1 VSQALNQSSDSPQ
14 AQSSIIELSKKAR
27 QKLRARCYDDA
38 RQLFAEGLELE
49 PDNPYLLSGMG
60 DASREMGNFEVAEE
74 CYLKLL
80 HSEENNLFALRGLG
94 DVYKKLNRHTD
105 AITMWER
112 YLHLRPRDK
121 HVMSRIADSAK
132 VLLQFERAEQMYL
145 SIIDFAPDDR
155 FALSGL
161 ADLQHRQGKD
171 SEAIRIYE
179 KLLDI
184 GGKSLHILTILGK
197 LCWRVSDFD
206 KGEIYFRRALELDPD
221 NPYALYGLGNCHRWH
236 KRYKDAIDVWQKIL
250 ENSDGTQALHTR
262 MGDAYY
268 HIGRKEEA
276 ARSYRRAISSGR
288 DPFSMA
294 GLICLSVDTGD
305 LDTAVNTFFDLVV
318 ADDDPLYQL
327 NMLNR
332 RVTRDQQQQIIQGFY
347 RHLLQLDN
355 SDRCF
360 DNDLATALEKICS

>member
-1 VSQALNQSSDSPQ
+1 
-14 AQSSIIELSKKAR
+14 
-27 QKLRARCYDDA
+27 LRARCYDDA

-60 DASREMGNFEVAEE
+60 DASRELGNFEVAEK

-80 HSEENNLFALRGLG
+80 DSDGNNLFALRGLG
-94 DVYKKLNRHTD
+94 DVYKKLNRHAD
-105 AITMWER
+105 AISMWER

-132 VLLQFERAEQMYL
+132 VLLQFERAEHMYL
-145 SIIDFAPDDR
+145 SIIEFAPDDR

-161 ADLQHRQGKD
+161 ADLQHRLGKD
-171 SEAIRIYE
+171 REAIQIYE
-179 KLLDI
+179 KILDL

-197 LCWRVSDFD
+197 LCWRISDFD
-206 KGEIYFRRALELDPD
+206 KGEIYFRRALEIDPV

-236 KRYKDAIDVWQKIL
+236 MRYVEAIEVWQKIL
-250 ENSDGTQALHTR
+250 EDSEGTQALHTR

-268 HIGRKEEA
+268 HLGMKEEA
-276 ARSYRRAISSGR
+276 ALAYKRSISFGR

-305 LDTAVNTFFDLVV
+305 LDTAVSTFFDLVV
-318 ADDDPLYQL
+318 ADDDSLYQL
-327 NMLNR
+327 DMLSR
-332 RVTRDQQQQIIQGFY
+332 RFIRDKQQPLMQGFY
-347 RHLLQLDN
+347 QHLVLENSTDRELGDGLTAALQKL
-355 SDRCF
+355 C
-360 DNDLATALEKICS
+360 

>member
-1 VSQALNQSSDSPQ
+1 MSQFLNQSSENPQ
-14 AQSSIIELSKKAR
+14 AQSSIIDLSKKAR
-27 QKLRARCYDDA
+27 QKLRARCYSDA
-38 RQLFAEGLELE
+38 GQLFAEGLELE

-60 DASREMGNFEVAEE
+60 DASREMGHFEVAEE

-80 HSEENNLFALRGLG
+80 HIDEKNLFALRGLG

-105 AITMWER
+105 AVTMWER

-145 SIIDFAPDDR
+145 SIIAFAPDDR

-161 ADLQHRQGKD
+161 ADLQHRLGKD
-171 SEAIRIYE
+171 QDAIRIYE
-179 KLLDI
+179 KILGFDD
-184 GGKSLHILTILGK
+184 KSLHILTILGK

-206 KGEIYFRRALELDPD
+206 KGEIYFRRALEIDPD

-236 KRYKDAIDVWQKIL
+236 KRYQDAIEVWQKIL
-250 ENSDGTQALHTR
+250 EDSEGTQALHTR

-268 HIGRKEEA
+268 HIGMKEEA
-276 ARSYRRAISSGR
+276 ARSYRRSISFGR
-288 DPFSMA
+288 DPFSLA
-294 GLICLSVDTGD
+294 GLICLSADTGD
-305 LDTAVNTFFDLVV
+305 LDAAIATFLDLVV

-327 NMLNR
+327 DMLSR
-332 RVTRDQQQQIIQGFY
+332 RFIRAGQQSIMEEFY
-347 RHLLQLDN
+347 RYLLSGNHRD
-355 SDRCF
+355 CTF
-360 DNDLATALEKICS
+360 DTDLAAALQIHC

>member
-1 VSQALNQSSDSPQ
+1 
-14 AQSSIIELSKKAR
+14 
-27 QKLRARCYDDA
+27 
-38 RQLFAEGLELE
+38 LFAEGLELE

-80 HSEENNLFALRGLG
+80 HIDEKNLFALRGLG
-94 DVYKKLNRHTD
+94 DVYKKLNQHTD

-112 YLHLRPRDK
+112 YLLLRPRDK

-145 SIIDFAPDDR
+145 SIIEFAPEDR

-161 ADLQHRQGKD
+161 ADLQHRLGKD
-171 SEAIRIYE
+171 HEAVQIYE
-179 KLLDI
+179 KILGF
-184 GGKSLHILTILGK
+184 GGNSLHILTILGK
-197 LCWRVSDFD
+197 LCWRISDFD
-206 KGEIYFRRALELDPD
+206 KGEVYFRQALEIDPA

-236 KRYKDAIDVWQKIL
+236 KRYKEAIEVWQKIL
-250 ENSDGTQALHTR
+250 ENSEGTQALHTR

-268 HIGRKEEA
+268 HIGMKEEA
-276 ARSYRRAISSGR
+276 ARSYRRSISFGR
-288 DPFSMA
+288 DPFALA

-305 LDTAVNTFFDLVV
+305 LDTAIATFFDLVV

-327 NMLNR
+327 DMLSR
-332 RVTRDQQQQIIQGFY
+332 RFIRSQQQPAMEDFCRY
-347 RHLLQLDN
+347 LLAENHSGSKLDA
-355 SDRCF
+355 
-360 DNDLATALEKICS
+360 DLTAALQNPC

>member
-132 VLLQFERAEQMYL
+132 VLLQFERAERMYL
-145 SIIDFAPDDR
+145 SIIEFAPDDR
-155 FALSGL
+155 FALTGL
-161 ADLQHRQGKD
+161 ADLQHRLGKD
-171 SEAIRIYE
+171 REAIQIYE
-179 KLLDI
+179 KILGFGDN
-184 GGKSLHILTILGK
+184 SLHILTILGK

-206 KGEIYFRRALELDPD
+206 KGEIYFRRALEIDPV

-236 KRYKDAIDVWQKIL
+236 MRYPEAIEVWEKIL
-250 ENSDGTQALHTR
+250 EGSEGTQALHTR

-268 HIGRKEEA
+268 HIGMKKEA
-276 ARSYRRAISSGR
+276 ASSYRRAIGFGR
-288 DPFSMA
+288 DPFAMA
-294 GLICLSVDTGD
+294 GLICLSVETGD
-305 LDTAVNTFFDLVV
+305 LDTAVSIFSELVLE
-318 ADDDPLYQL
+318 DGDPLYQL
-327 NMLNR
+327 DMLSR
-332 RVTRDQQQQIIQGFY
+332 RFVRDQQQQFMESFY
-347 RHLLQLDN
+347 RHLLLEN
-355 SDRCF
+355 
-360 DNDLATALEKICS
+360 NKGGVLATDLSAALQKLC

>member
-1 VSQALNQSSDSPQ
+1 
-14 AQSSIIELSKKAR
+14 
-27 QKLRARCYDDA
+27 
-38 RQLFAEGLELE
+38 LFAEGLELE

-60 DASREMGNFEVAEE
+60 DASREMGNFEVAEG

-80 HSEENNLFALRGLG
+80 HIDEKNLFALRGLG
-94 DVYKKLNRHTD
+94 DVYKKLNRHAD

-132 VLLQFERAEQMYL
+132 VLLQFERAEQTYL
-145 SIIDFAPDDR
+145 SIIEFAPDDR

-161 ADLQHRQGKD
+161 ADLQHRLGKD
-171 SEAIRIYE
+171 HEAIQLYE
-179 KLLDI
+179 KILGF

-206 KGEIYFRRALELDPD
+206 KGEIYFRRALEIDPD

-236 KRYKDAIDVWQKIL
+236 KRYKEAIEVWQKIL
-250 ENSDGTQALHTR
+250 EDSEGTQALHTR

-268 HIGRKEEA
+268 HIGMKQEA
-276 ARSYRRAISSGR
+276 ARSYRRSIGFGR
-288 DPFSMA
+288 DPFAMA

-305 LDTAVNTFFDLVV
+305 LETAVNMFIELVV
-318 ADDDPLYQL
+318 ADDDPFYQL
-327 NMLNR
+327 DMLSR
-332 RVTRDQQQQIIQGFY
+332 RFIRDQHKHLMEGFY
-347 RHLLQLDN
+347 RNLLAGTN
-355 SDRCF
+355 SYREF
-360 DNDLATALEKICS
+360 DADLVTAMKKLC